1 MANIVNNI
9 LNKVDMNTTK
19 YNKKLQAMK
28 KDTKSATRSITD
40 SLTSIG
46 NSWKSI
52 VATIASGAFVKALS
66 DSQLELEKSVASMSG
81 IAGGIENSRALF
93 ETLQQSARDTLEP
106 FDSLQRSAIALG
118 KVGIDPSAEA
128 MKGLKQIALSTGQS
142 MESTANAFS
151 QVMLGKYRSLNQ
163 LGITAE
169 DTGNTLKITYKG
181 VTQEIEKNN
190 EALSQYIVDLGSA
203 NSEALDYL
211 QGGMSGALNK
221 LDNAWGD
228 FIRAIAE
235 SGFGE
240 MITEV
245 ISEIGDAIDWL
256 TNQLKTNDAFII
268 FATSAKDTLSEIID
282 SFKSLFSGINDLSS
296 ESETDFSN
304 YLENI
309 VNLVKISLVGAVN
322 YFVSFFNGITEMLK
336 RYYEN
341 CKNVFTNIMNLDFS
355 NIGFGSLFN
364 GMGDAFTSEIAIA
377 TRATDMYTKDLMDKS
392 KKNVADAKKRIES
405 INADFK
411 KQNQVISFGTDS
423 QGKSPSSRVRDES
436 SKMLAEWQRYY
447 QQLSQLHNEQ
457 TMSKAQL
464 EDLRYQNELQKLQEF
479 HDKGFASEQEYLL
492 ALETL
497 QTEHQEN
504 INNIKQEAYDNYA
517 RSIEKNRK
525 GKKLNALGVDE
536 DDFNNTVSGLQSMSD
551 AFANLTDVMS
561 ENSSEYKVVFAM
573 QKAFSVASTTMNC
586 INAWAKAL
594 GTSTTWY
601 ESIANYASAIA
612 MTTQII
618 SQIKSVSMYDKGGQI
633 PSGAIGIVGEYGPE
647 IVRGPA
653 NVTSRKDTEEL
664 LSNANSNVVINI
676 NESTEKAG
684 TVEQTQD
691 NEQTII
697 DIFVSNIRGGGQ
709 ISNALQNTYG
719 LKRYGV

>member
-1 MANIVNNI
+1 MGNVVNNI

-19 YNKKLQAMK
+19 YNKKLQDMK
-28 KDTKSATRSITD
+28 RDTKSATRSISE
-40 SLTSIG
+40 SLSSIAT
-46 NSWKSI
+46 SWKT
-52 VATIASGAFVKALS
+52 VVGAIAGGAFVKALS

-93 ETLQQSARDTLEP
+93 EMLQQSARDTLEP

-169 DTGNTLKITYKG
+169 DTGNTLKLTYKG

-190 EALSQYIVDLGSA
+190 EALSKYIVDLGSA

-235 SGFGE
+235 SGFGD

-256 TNQLKTNDAFII
+256 TNQLKTNDAFIT
-268 FATSAKDTLSEIID
+268 FATSAKDTLSEIIEG
-282 SFKSLFSGINDLSS
+282 FKSLFGGINELSS

-304 YLENI
+304 YLGNI
-309 VNLVKISLVGAVN
+309 VNLVKISLVGALN
-322 YFVSFFNGITEMLK
+322 YFTGFFNGITEMLK

-411 KQNQVISFGTDS
+411 KQNGVISIDTD
-423 QGKSPSSRVRDES
+423 QKGKSSSSKVKDER
-436 SKMLAEWQRYY
+436 SKMLSEWKRYY
-447 QQLSQLHNEQ
+447 AN
-457 TMSKAQL
+457 L
-464 EDLRYQNELQKLQEF
+464 EDIYNQHTMTALERAKLEHDNQLAELENFHAQGLMSEEEYQKALSAINMQYADEWHRYQDELLKM
-479 HDKGFASEQEYLL
+479 SV
-492 ALETL
+492 
-497 QTEHQEN
+497 EN
-504 INNIKQEAYDNYA
+504 AKK
-517 RSIEKNRK
+517 KNK
-525 GKKLNALGVDE
+525 NLNALGVNE
-536 DDFNNTVSGLQSMSD
+536 EDFNNTVNGLQSMSD
-551 AFANLTDVMS
+551 AFANLTDAMN

-618 SQIKSVSMYDKGGQI
+618 SQIKSVSMYDKGGNI

-676 NESTEKAG
+676 NESNEKAG
-684 TVEQTQD
+684 TVEQSQD

>member
-40 SLTSIG
+40 SLASIG
-46 NSWKSI
+46 SSWKSI

-169 DTGNTLKITYKG
+169 DTGNTLKLTYKG

-256 TNQLKTNDAFII
+256 TNQLKTNDSFIT

-282 SFKSLFSGINDLSS
+282 GFKSLFGGINELSS
-296 ESETDFSN
+296 ESESDFSN
-304 YLENI
+304 YLGNI

-322 YFVSFFNGITEMLK
+322 YFVAFFNGITEMLK

-355 NIGFGSLFN
+355 NIGFGSLFE

-377 TRATDMYTKDLMDKS
+377 TRATDMYTKDLLDKS

-411 KQNQVISFGTDS
+411 KQNGVISVGTDS
-423 QGKSPSSRVRDES
+423 SGKSSSSRVRDES

-479 HDKGFASEQEYLL
+479 HAQGFASEQEYLL

-536 DDFNNTVSGLQSMSD
+536 EDFNNTIDGLQSMSD

-601 ESIANYASAIA
+601 EAIANYASAIA

-618 SQIKSVSMYDKGGQI
+618 SQIKSVSMYDKGGNI

-684 TVEQTQD
+684 TVEQSQD

>member
-1 MANIVNNI
+1 MGNVVNNI

-19 YNKKLQAMK
+19 YNKKLQDMK
-28 KDTKSATRSITD
+28 RDTKSATRSISE
-40 SLTSIG
+40 SLSSIAT
-46 NSWKSI
+46 SWKT
-52 VATIASGAFVKALS
+52 VVGAIAGGAFVKALS

-93 ETLQQSARDTLEP
+93 EMLQQSARDTLEP

-169 DTGNTLKITYKG
+169 DTGNTLKLTYKG

-190 EALSQYIVDLGSA
+190 EALSKYIVDLGSA

-235 SGFGE
+235 SGFGD

-256 TNQLKTNDAFII
+256 TNQLKTNDAFIT

-282 SFKSLFSGINDLSS
+282 GFKSLFSGINDLSS
-296 ESETDFSN
+296 ESESDFSN
-304 YLENI
+304 YLGDILNI
-309 VNLVKISLVGAVN
+309 IKISLVGAVN

-336 RYYEN
+336 KYYEN

-423 QGKSPSSRVRDES
+423 SGKTPSSRVRDES

-479 HDKGFASEQEYLL
+479 HAQGFASEQEYLL

-525 GKKLNALGVDE
+525 GKNLNALGVDE
-536 DDFNNTVSGLQSMSD
+536 EDFNNTVNGLQSMSD

-573 QKAFSVASTTMNC
+573 QKAFTVASTTLNC

-594 GTSTTWY
+594 NSTTWY
-601 ESIANYASAIA
+601 EGLANYAAAMA

-676 NESTEKAG
+676 NESNEKAG
-684 TVEQTQD
+684 TVEQSQD

>member
-1 MANIVNNI
+1 MANVVNNI

-40 SLTSIG
+40 SLASIG
-46 NSWKSI
+46 SSWKSI

-93 ETLQQSARDTLEP
+93 EMLQQSARDTLEP

-151 QVMLGKYRSLNQ
+151 QVMMGKYRSLNQ

-169 DTGNTLKITYKG
+169 DTGNTLKLTYKG

-190 EALSQYIVDLGSA
+190 EALSKYIVDLGSA

-235 SGFGE
+235 SGFGD

-256 TNQLKTNDAFII
+256 TNQLKTNDAFIT
-268 FATSAKDTLSEIID
+268 FATSAKDTLSEIIEG
-282 SFKSLFSGINDLSS
+282 FKALFGGINELSS
-296 ESETDFSN
+296 ESESDFSN
-304 YLENI
+304 YLGDILNI
-309 VNLVKISLVGAVN
+309 IKISLVGALN
-322 YFVSFFNGITEMLK
+322 YFVAFFSGITEMLK
-336 RYYEN
+336 KYYEN
-341 CKNVFTNIMNLDFS
+341 YKNVFTKIMNLDFS
-355 NIGFGSLFN
+355 SISFGSLFD
-364 GMGDAFTSEIAIA
+364 GMGDAFMSEINIA
-377 TRATDMYTKDLMDKS
+377 TRATDMYTKDLLDKS

-411 KQNQVISFGTDS
+411 KQNQVINFGTDS
-423 QGKSPSSRVRDES
+423 SGKSSRVRDES

-479 HDKGFASEQEYLL
+479 HAQGFASEQEYLL

-525 GKKLNALGVDE
+525 GKNLNALGVE
-536 DDFNNTVSGLQSMSD
+536 EEDFNNTVNGLQSMSD

-618 SQIKSVSMYDKGGQI
+618 SQIKSVSMYDKGGNI

-684 TVEQTQD
+684 TVEQSQD

>member
-1 MANIVNNI
+1 MGNVVNNI

-19 YNKKLQAMK
+19 YNKKLQDMK
-28 KDTKSATRSITD
+28 RDTKSATRSISE
-40 SLTSIG
+40 SLSSIAT
-46 NSWKSI
+46 SWKT
-52 VATIASGAFVKALS
+52 VVGAIAGGAFVKALS

-93 ETLQQSARDTLEP
+93 EMLQQSARDTLEP

-169 DTGNTLKITYKG
+169 DTGNTLKLTYKG

-190 EALSQYIVDLGSA
+190 EALSKYIVDLGSA

-235 SGFGE
+235 SGFGD

-256 TNQLKTNDAFII
+256 TNQLKTNDAFIT

-282 SFKSLFSGINDLSS
+282 GFKSLFGGINDLSS
-296 ESETDFSN
+296 ESESDFSN
-304 YLENI
+304 YLGDILNI
-309 VNLVKISLVGAVN
+309 IKISLVGALN
-322 YFVSFFNGITEMLK
+322 YFVAFFNGITEMLK
-336 RYYEN
+336 KYYEN
-341 CKNVFTNIMNLDFS
+341 YKNVFTKIINLDFS
-355 NIGFGSLFN
+355 SISFGSLFN
-364 GMGDAFTSEIAIA
+364 GMGDAFMSEIAIA
-377 TRATDMYTKDLMDKS
+377 TRATDMYTKDLLDKS

-411 KQNQVISFGTDS
+411 KQNPVISFGTDS
-423 QGKSPSSRVRDES
+423 KGKSSSSKVKDES
-436 SKMLAEWQRYY
+436 SKMLAEWKRYY
-447 QQLSQLHNEQ
+447 AN
-457 TMSKAQL
+457 L
-464 EDLRYQNELQKLQEF
+464 EDIYNQHTMTALERAKLEHDNQLAELENYHAQGLMSEEEYQKALSAINMQYADEWHRYQDELLKM
-479 HDKGFASEQEYLL
+479 SV
-492 ALETL
+492 
-497 QTEHQEN
+497 EN
-504 INNIKQEAYDNYA
+504 AKK
-517 RSIEKNRK
+517 KNK
-525 GKKLNALGVDE
+525 NLNALGVE
-536 DDFNNTVSGLQSMSD
+536 EEDFNNTVNGLQSMSD
-551 AFANLTDVMS
+551 AFANLTDAMN

-618 SQIKSVSMYDKGGQI
+618 SQIKSVSMYDKGGNI

-676 NESTEKAG
+676 NESNEKAG

>member
-19 YNKKLQAMK
+19 YNKKLQDMK
-28 KDTKSATRSITD
+28 KNTKSTTRSITD
-40 SLTSIG
+40 SLASIG
-46 NSWKSI
+46 SSWKSI

-93 ETLQQSARDTLEP
+93 EMLQQSARDTLEP

-142 MESTANAFS
+142 METTANAFS

-169 DTGNTLKITYKG
+169 DTGNTLKLTYKG

-190 EALSQYIVDLGSA
+190 EALSKYIVDLGSA
-203 NSEALDYL
+203 NSEPLDYL

-228 FIRAIAE
+228 FVRAIAE

-256 TNQLKTNDAFII
+256 TNQLKTNDAFIT
-268 FATSAKDTLSEIID
+268 FATSAKDTLSEIIEG
-282 SFKSLFSGINDLSS
+282 FKSLFGGINELSS

-304 YLENI
+304 YLGNI
-309 VNLVKISLVGAVN
+309 VNLVKIGLVGAIN
-322 YFVSFFNGITEMLK
+322 YFVAFFNGITEMLK

-355 NIGFGSLFN
+355 NIGFGSLFD

-411 KQNQVISFGTDS
+411 KQNGVISIGTDS
-423 QGKSPSSRVRDES
+423 SGKSSSSKVKDES
-436 SKMLAEWQRYY
+436 SKMLSEWKRYY
-447 QQLSQLHNEQ
+447 AN
-457 TMSKAQL
+457 L
-464 EDLRYQNELQKLQEF
+464 EDIYNQHTMTALERAKLEHDNQLAELENFHAQGLVSEEEYQKALSAINMQYADEWHRYQDELLKM
-479 HDKGFASEQEYLL
+479 SV
-492 ALETL
+492 
-497 QTEHQEN
+497 EN
-504 INNIKQEAYDNYA
+504 AKK
-517 RSIEKNRK
+517 KNK
-525 GKKLNALGVDE
+525 NLNALGVNE
-536 DDFNNTVSGLQSMSD
+536 EDFNNTVNGLQSMSD
-551 AFANLTDVMS
+551 AFANLTDAMN

-618 SQIKSVSMYDKGGQI
+618 SQIKSVSMYDKGGNI

-676 NESTEKAG
+676 NESNEKAG
-684 TVEQTQD
+684 TVEQSQD